1 MPIAEHPL
9 TRNVDGVTLP
19 AVGRWTIDPSHTSA
33 EFVGRHL
40 MVTKVRGGFGAV
52 TGTIDVAERPQ
63 DSSVGIDIETASV
76 STGDDDRDGH
86 IKSAD
91 FFDVETFPEM
101 RFVSTAVEPDGRSWK
116 LTGALTIKEV
126 TKPVTID
133 FDFNGIVDDPWGNSK
148 AAFSGTA
155 VILREDWGLNWNVAL
170 DAGGVLVSKKI
181 AIEIEVQAAPAF

>member
-1 MPIAEHPL
+1 MPKAEHPL
-9 TRNVDGVTLP
+9 TRTVDGANVP
-19 AVGRWTIDPSHTSA
+19 SVGRWNIDPSHTSA

-52 TGTIDVAERPQ
+52 TGTIDVSEDPRE
-63 DSSVGIDIETASV
+63 SSVAIVIETVSV

-86 IKSAD
+86 IKSGD
-91 FFDVETFPEM
+91 FFDVETYPEM
-101 RFVSTAVEPDGRSWK
+101 RFVSTAVEPSGSSWK
-116 LTGALTIKEV
+116 LTGDLTIKDA
-126 TKPVTID
+126 TKPVAIN

-155 VILREDWGLNWNVAL
+155 EILREDWGLNWNVAL

-181 AIEIEVQAAPAF
+181 AIEIEVQAAPAS

>member
-1 MPIAEHPL
+1 MSTAEHPL
-9 TRNVDGVTLP
+9 TRTVDGVDVP
-19 AVGRWTIDPSHTSA
+19 SVGRWNIDPSHTSA
-33 EFVGRHL
+33 EFIGRHL

-52 TGTIDVAERPQ
+52 TGTIDVVEDPR
-63 DSSVGIDIETASV
+63 DSKVEIVIETASV

-86 IKSAD
+86 IKSGD

-101 RFVSTAVEPDGRSWK
+101 RFVATSVEPSGTSWK
-116 LTGALTIKEV
+116 LTGDLTIKDV
-126 TKPVTID
+126 TRPVTID

-181 AIEIEVQAAPAF
+181 TIEIEAQAAPAS

>member
-52 TGTIDVAERPQ
+52 TGTIDVAESPQ

-116 LTGALTIKEV
+116 LTGALTVKEV

-181 AIEIEVQAAPAF
+181 AIEIEVQAAPAS

>member
-1 MPIAEHPL
+1 MPITEHAL
-9 TRNVDGVTLP
+9 TRNVDGVTVP

-40 MVTKVRGGFGAV
+40 MVSKVRGGFGAV
-52 TGTIDVAERPQ
+52 TGTIDVAETLR
-63 DSSVGIDIETASV
+63 DSSVEIVIETASV

-86 IKSAD
+86 IKSPD
-91 FFDVETFPEM
+91 FFDVENFPEM
-101 RFVSTAVEPDGRSWK
+101 RFVSTAVEPDGGSWK
-116 LTGALTIKEV
+116 LTGALTIKDV

-181 AIEIEVQAAPAF
+181 AIEIEVEAAPAS

>member
-1 MPIAEHPL
+1 
-9 TRNVDGVTLP
+9 
-19 AVGRWTIDPSHTSA
+19 
-33 EFVGRHL
+33 
-40 MVTKVRGGFGAV
+40 MVSKVRGGFGAV
-52 TGTIDVAERPQ
+52 TGTIDVAETLR
-63 DSSVGIDIETASV
+63 DSSVEIVIETASV

-86 IKSAD
+86 IKSPD
-91 FFDVETFPEM
+91 FFDVENFPEM
-101 RFVSTAVEPDGRSWK
+101 RFVSTAVEPDGGSWK
-116 LTGALTIKEV
+116 LTGALTIKDV

-181 AIEIEVQAAPAF
+181 AIEIEVEAAPAS